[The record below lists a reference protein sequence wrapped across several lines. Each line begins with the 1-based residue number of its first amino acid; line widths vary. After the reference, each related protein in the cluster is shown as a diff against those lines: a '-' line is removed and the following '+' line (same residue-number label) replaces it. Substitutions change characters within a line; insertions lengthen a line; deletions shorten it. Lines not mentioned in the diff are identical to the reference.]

1 MLTGVVSYFYNYSR
15 QIFHRISGHSGL
27 DVKFKRHIE
36 KIRSARDFEELC
48 AVYGYEVED
57 HYLQT
62 KVAFSHAQLDV
73 FSHIDLN

>member
-1 MLTGVVSYFYNYSR
+1 M
-15 QIFHRISGHSGL
+15 SGHSGL

-62 KVAFSHAQLDV
+62 KVDFSRTQLDLLAHV
-73 FSHIDLN
+73 YLI